1 MLKEILLALSLI
13 SLSSSVTYSPWHL
26 RNFDYSVSDI
36 CSYSDGTFQYVK
48 PCQANFM
55 CQTVGGDSHSI
66 KTCRQVYKTVKIYG
80 EVCSGN
86 IECDSGLECEGSI
99 CINTNDGDVY
109 EIKDR
114 ISNDNVYYCNT
125 NRKPSVSSGSVVC
138 TQNTDSI
145 FTDMDGFCYK
155 SGTDGS
161 NPRTIPP
168 AFNKVC
174 GENSLVKYSSTN
186 DYYISQ
192 TSMNSIGSLADGTYV
207 SDERACQSGFA
218 LYLYRNKNLV
228 KPATTEDQKMYLVC
242 VTLKEI
248 ASDNEGK
255 RVFKYSIGDTD
266 YVYDVTKL
274 PLRAEGGTYN
284 YPTDS
289 HLMTKLEIFKEFVN
303 KAKGV
308 TCQEN
313 KGYDNEQFTCKNDEL
328 RRLWYFY
335 HNPGNYLLYKNQ
347 DAIVDYLIEQKY
359 PEYSPRY
366 AEPQQ
371 EASSYLSVK
380 FISLLILLLSL

>member
-1 MLKEILLALSLI
+1 MLKEILLVLSLI
-13 SLSSSVTYSPWHL
+13 SVSSSTTYSPWHL

-36 CSYSDGTFQYVK
+36 CSYTYDNFKYVK
-48 PCQANFM
+48 PCQANYM
-55 CQTVGGDSHSI
+55 CQTVGGDNHAI
-66 KTCRQVYKTVKIYG
+66 ETCRQVYKTVKIYG
-80 EVCSGN
+80 EACSGD
-86 IECDSGLECEGSI
+86 IECDSGLKCEGSK
-99 CINTNDGDVY
+99 CINTNDGGVY
-109 EIKDR
+109 KSEDR
-114 ISNDNVYYCNT
+114 ISDDNVYYCNT
-125 NRKPSVSSGSVVC
+125 NRKPSYSYGSVVC
-138 TQNTDSI
+138 TQTTDSI

-155 SGTDGS
+155 SGTDEG
-161 NPRTIPP
+161 NKRKIPP

-174 GENSLVKYSSTN
+174 GENSLAKYSSTT

-207 SDERACQSGFA
+207 SDARACQSGFA
-218 LYLYRNKNLV
+218 LYLYRSKTLV
-228 KPATTEDQKMYLVC
+228 KPATTEDQNMYLVC

-248 ASDNEGK
+248 ASDNGGNT
-255 RVFKYSIGDTD
+255 VFKYSIGDTD
-266 YVYDVTKL
+266 YVYDVAQL
-274 PLRAEGGTYN
+274 PTTAEGGTYD

-289 HLMTKLEIFKEFVN
+289 HLMTKLELFKQFVD

-308 TCQEN
+308 TCKEN
-313 KGYDNEQFTCKNDEL
+313 EGYDDEQFTCKNDEL

-335 HNPGNYLLYKNQ
+335 ENVDEYLLYKNQ
-347 DAIVDYLIEQKY
+347 DAIIDYLIQQEY